1 MNPAIEKLTKFLNLE
16 AERGYDNRA
25 VLGGLGQMLEL
36 WEAEAR
42 THQVPEAIIQAAT
55 SRLRDYPK
63 LSPHSRKEAL
73 DGLWNRLRNEYP
85 ELKVI
90 SEIDRS
96 GRQVKDASEKA
107 SVSPVNILEPDKQNI
122 PAPASPETIATPPPI
137 SPEPIYSKPA
147 EQLKPTELPAALNAP
162 LTTIRGVGKR
172 TADILKK
179 LGLETLGDLLWH
191 FPRRYDDYSRLK
203 PINRL
208 FFNDEV
214 TIIGIV
220 EEISIRPIRKGRMK
234 LVDAVISDGTGKL
247 RITWFNQSWIA
258 NRLRPGCGV
267 VLSGRVDQ
275 YLGHLTMKNPEWE
288 LLEQH
293 NLHTNRIV
301 PVYPLTARITG
312 KWLRRVINTV
322 VTRMAPRI
330 PDPLPDSV
338 LQSADLMPLGVAL
351 QQIHFPDNWDR
362 LAQAQN
368 RLAFEEMFLLQLG
381 VLRQK
386 MDWEQ
391 LRTDPISIA
400 PGWIDTFHTRLPYQ
414 LTSAQETALEDII
427 SDLATAQPM
436 NRLLQG
442 DVGSGKTVIA
452 AAAIAICAAN
462 GAQTALMAPT
472 SILAEQHYRTM
483 LQLLPNVAEIPPES
497 IRLLIGGTPENEKRE
512 IYTGLAEGTI
522 LVVVGTHAL
531 LEDPVGFSRLSLAV
545 IDEQHRFGV
554 NQRAALRA
562 KGNNPNLL
570 VMTATPIPRS
580 LSLTIYGDLDLT
592 IIDEMPPGRHTI
604 DTRILHP
611 EDRTQAYDFIIN
623 QIENGHQ
630 AFIIYPLVEESDKI
644 MAKAAVDE
652 YRPLQEQIFA
662 QYNVG
667 LLHGRM
673 RPEEK
678 DSIMRKFRSDE
689 YDILVSTSVIEVG
702 LDIPNATVML
712 VEGANRF
719 GLAQLHQFRGRVG
732 RGTARSYCLLIPE
745 KDDDIANQ
753 RLQAMKSTNDGFQ
766 LAELDLEQRGPGNF
780 LGTRQSGFA
789 ELKMAQLTDI
799 HLIEKARR
807 EAKRLFADDPEL
819 LLPEHQP
826 LAQAVDRFWAVGKGE
841 IS

>member
-1 MNPAIEKLTKFLNLE
+1 MNPAIEKLTKFFNLE

-25 VLGGLGQMLEL
+25 VLGGLDQMLEL

-42 THQVPEAIIQAAT
+42 THQVLEAIIQAVT

-85 ELKVI
+85 ELKEI

-96 GRQVKDASEKA
+96 GRQMKDASEKT
-107 SVSPVNILEPDKQNI
+107 SVSPANILEPEKQNI
-122 PAPASPETIATPPPI
+122 PAPASPETIAAPPTI
-137 SPEPIYSKPA
+137 SPEPVYSKPA
-147 EQLKPTELPAALNAP
+147 EQPKPTEPPAALNAP
-162 LTTIRGVGKR
+162 LTTIRGVGER

-208 FFNDEV
+208 CFNDEV
-214 TIIGIV
+214 TVIGIV

-247 RITWFNQSWIA
+247 RVTWFNQSWIA
-258 NRLRPGCGV
+258 NRLRPGSGV

-288 LLEQH
+288 LLEQQ

-400 PGWIDTFHTRLPYQ
+400 PGWIDTFRARLPYQ
-414 LTSAQETALEDII
+414 LTSAQETALKDII
-427 SDLATAQPM
+427 SDLAAAQPM

-497 IRLLIGGTPENEKRE
+497 IRLLIGGMPENEKLE

-531 LEDPVGFSRLSLAV
+531 LEDPVSFSRLSLAV

-554 NQRAALRA
+554 NQRAVLRA
-562 KGNNPNLL
+562 KGKNPNLL

-611 EDRTQAYDFIIN
+611 EDRAQAHDFIIN

-630 AFIIYPLVEESDKI
+630 AFIIYPLVEETDKI

-652 YRPLQEQIFA
+652 YKTLQEQIFA

-678 DSIMRKFRSDE
+678 ENIMRKFRSDE

-766 LAELDLEQRGPGNF
+766 LAELDLEQRGPGDF
-780 LGTRQSGFA
+780 LGTLQSGFA
-789 ELKMAQLTDI
+789 DLKMAQLTDI

-807 EAKRLFADDPEL
+807 EAKRLFADDPAL

-826 LAQAVDRFWAVGKGE
+826 LAQAVARFWAVGKGE